1 MDSNNIVDIVDHL
14 KSENQLA
21 CLDWKLINKNGDLCY
36 EIEIEKDGK
45 IGKAQNKD
53 MRLAVKQALS
63 CLGEER
69 PEAETKIEIESV
81 RPSFWRRLF
90 RC

>member
-21 CLDWKLINKNGDLCY
+21 RLDWKLISKNGDLCY

-45 IGKAQNKD
+45 IGKAQDRD
-53 MRLAVKQALS
+53 MRLGVKHALTGLS
-63 CLGEER
+63 GEKLE
-69 PEAETKIEIESV
+69 PETKIEIESA

-90 RC
+90 R